1 MLHAIN
7 SGHKGSMCTGHA
19 NSCYE
24 MLKRLTSLVMA
35 GSSLPYDAIVTQ
47 LSMGLDLMIHISRN
61 KEGKRFIDEIS
72 RVLPTKGNDFELMKL
87 YTNEGGDHFV
97 RHCSTDILTE
107 IAQYKG

>member
-1 MLHAIN
+1 MQAQRRC
-7 SGHKGSMCTGHA
+7 SST
-19 NSCYE
+19 
-24 MLKRLTSLVMA
+24 RLLLIFQNLS
-35 GSSLPYDAIVTQ
+35 IVT
-47 LSMGLDLMIHISRN
+47 RN